1 MYAPAMARINDHYLK
16 LAAGYLFPEIERRVG
31 AFRDAHPD
39 AQLIP
44 LGIGDVVLPLPESVR
59 SAMHRAVD
67 ELGTEA
73 GFRGY
78 PPGQGYAFLREAIAE
93 HDFAARG
100 VELGID
106 EIFVSDGSKCD
117 SGNIQEIFSADAT
130 IAVPDPTYPVYVDTN
145 VMAGRTG
152 EADAAGRYQG
162 IVYLPCLEASG
173 FLPEPPEEA
182 VDLVYLCFPNNPT
195 GAVAG
200 RAALARWVEWA
211 CETRAVLL
219 FDAAYEAYIGDPA
232 LPHSI
237 FEIPD
242 ARRCA
247 IEFRSYSKSVG
258 FTGVRCGYVVVPR
271 ELEGT
276 AADGTAVPIH
286 ELWARRHATKF
297 NGVSYPVQ
305 RGAAASYSEAGR
317 AEVHANVEYY
327 LANAERIRTG
337 LAALGF
343 SVFGGANAPYVWL
356 KTPDGVDSWS
366 FFDTLLE
373 RAQVVGTPGAGF
385 GSCGEG
391 YFRLSAF
398 GKRERIEEALERIGK
413 SLG

>member
-1 MYAPAMARINDHYLK
+1 MARINEHYLK
-16 LAAGYLFPEIERRVG
+16 LAAGYLFPEIERRVA

-59 SAMHRAVD
+59 TAMHRAID
-67 ELGTEA
+67 ELGTEE

-78 PPGQGYAFLREAIAE
+78 PPGQGYDFLREAIAR
-93 HDFAARG
+93 HDFAERG
-100 VELGID
+100 VDLSPG

-117 SGNIQEIFSADAT
+117 SGNIQEIFAVDAK
-130 IAVPDPTYPVYVDTN
+130 IAVPDPVYPVYIDTN

-152 EADAAGRYQG
+152 GADAAGRYEG
-162 IVYLPCLEASG
+162 VCYLPCTEANG
-173 FLPEPPEEA
+173 FLPEPPSEP

-200 RAALARWVEWA
+200 RDALARWVDWA
-211 CETRAVLL
+211 RSNGAILL
-219 FDAAYEAYIGDPA
+219 FDAAYEAYIRDPA
-232 LPHSI
+232 IPHSI
-237 FEIPD
+237 FEIPG
-242 ARRCA
+242 ARECA

-258 FTGVRCGYVVVPR
+258 FTGVRCGYVAIPN

-276 AADGTAVPIH
+276 APSGEKVPVQR
-286 ELWARRHATKF
+286 LWSRRHATKF

-305 RGAAASYSEAGR
+305 VGATASYSEAGR
-317 AEVHANVEYY
+317 AEVRANVDYY
-327 LANAERIRTG
+327 LANAKRIREELG
-337 LAALGF
+337 ALGF
-343 SVFGGANAPYVWL
+343 TVFGGDNAPYVWL
-356 KTPDGVDSWS
+356 ETPEGADSWS

-385 GSCGEG
+385 GACGEG

-398 GKRERIEEALERIGK
+398 GKRDRIDLALERIRKTTG
-413 SLG
+413 